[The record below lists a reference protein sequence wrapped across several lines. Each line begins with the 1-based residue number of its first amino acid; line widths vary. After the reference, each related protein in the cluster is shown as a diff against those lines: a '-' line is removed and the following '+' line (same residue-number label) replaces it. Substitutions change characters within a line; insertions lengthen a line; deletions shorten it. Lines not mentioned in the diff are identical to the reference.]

1 VRIWPFSSKVQHRNE
16 LKSKVEGSRSKR
28 RAPCRAGTFVHG
40 YTRTQ
45 FVHTAERGIFQ
56 MRNAEWRM
64 RNFSNV
70 ECGLRNAE
78 SFGNVECGIFRMR
91 SAEWGMRN
99 PPSAE
104 HPRGTRVWN
113 AESTKCGMRNDE
125 CGIVRNAEC
134 GIIPM
139 RNAEFGM
146 RNYLQERT
154 NVRGDEGTAVLHV
167 SGAIREWAQAGFVA
181 FGSWF
186 RNGRI
191 HIMRIGRGQIV
202 DER

>member
-1 VRIWPFSSKVQHRNE
+1 M
-16 LKSKVEGSRSKR
+16 G
-28 RAPCRAGTFVHG
+28 
-40 YTRTQ
+40 
-45 FVHTAERGIFQ
+45 
-56 MRNAEWRM
+56 
-64 RNFSNV
+64 
-70 ECGLRNAE
+70 NAE
-78 SFGNVECGIFRMR
+78 SFGNVECGM
-91 SAEWGMRN
+91 
-99 PPSAE
+99 
-104 HPRGTRVWN
+104 WN